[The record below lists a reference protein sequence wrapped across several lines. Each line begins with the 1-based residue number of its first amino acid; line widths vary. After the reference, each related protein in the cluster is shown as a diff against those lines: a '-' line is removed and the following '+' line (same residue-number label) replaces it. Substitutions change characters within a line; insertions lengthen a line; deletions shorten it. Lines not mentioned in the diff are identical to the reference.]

1 MPADADGKLAIHP
14 AWNLRGKMPS
24 HGETE
29 VPWHQDNSYWEPRLW
44 SQQIFTAWVPL
55 VDATPANGCMEYVRG
70 SHRSGQTVT
79 HTCCLGN
86 TWYTETSL
94 DDVAA
99 QLGLPDAADR
109 ATLVPARAGDVI
121 FFGPTM
127 VHRSIKNSGSTI
139 RWSADLRWHQVG
151 GPGAPPPAERAGGD
165 ELDFFYGLKNSLVI
179 AEPGATVAP
188 GSPAMDAWASID
200 RSEVQEAGLN
210 TKAAAIDLDPIVT
223 GPWTGQQKRAKFP
236 TSKAHISAA
245 FHSLRLIFGRAIIS
259 RNGLEAWMLFL

>member
-1 MPADADGKLAIHP
+1 MPADADGRLAIHP

-109 ATLVPARAGDVI
+109 AVLVPA
-121 FFGPTM
+121 
-127 VHRSIKNSGSTI
+127 
-139 RWSADLRWHQVG
+139 
-151 GPGAPPPAERAGGD
+151 GA
-165 ELDFFYGLKNSLVI
+165 
-179 AEPGATVAP
+179 
-188 GSPAMDAWASID
+188 
-200 RSEVQEAGLN
+200 
-210 TKAAAIDLDPIVT
+210 
-223 GPWTGQQKRAKFP
+223 
-236 TSKAHISAA
+236 
-245 FHSLRLIFGRAIIS
+245 
-259 RNGLEAWMLFL
+259 

>member
-151 GPGAPPPAERAGGD
+151 GEDAPPPSDGAEGS
-165 ELDFFYGLKNSLVI
+165 ELDFFYGLKNSLIVR
-179 AEPGATVAP
+179 EPGVTVTA
-188 GSPAMDAWASID
+188 GSPALEAWADID

-210 TKAAAIDLDPIVT
+210 TKAAEIDLDPIVT
-223 GPWTGQQKRAKFP
+223 GPWMDVWNITHRNRHVDRYVESLP
-236 TSKAHISAA
+236 SHAA
-245 FHSLRLIFGRAIIS
+245 VDATRSDL
-259 RNGLEAWMLFL
+259 

>member
-24 HGETE
+24 HDETE

-70 SHRSGQTVT
+70 SHLSGQTVT

-94 DDVAA
+94 AEVAA

-109 ATLVPARAGDVI
+109 AVLVPARAGDMI

-151 GPGAPPPAERAGGD
+151 GPGAPPPPERAGGD

-179 AEPGATVAP
+179 AEPGVTVAP

-223 GPWTGQQKRAKFP
+223 GPWMDIWNITHRNRHVDRYVASLPAAVRAAVDGAR
-236 TSKAHISAA
+236 TD
-245 FHSLRLIFGRAIIS
+245 L
-259 RNGLEAWMLFL
+259 

>member
-1 MPADADGKLAIHP
+1 
-14 AWNLRGKMPS
+14 MPS
-24 HGETE
+24 HDETE

-55 VDATPANGCMEYVRG
+55 VDATPANGCMEYIRG
-70 SHRSGQTVT
+70 SHKKGQTVT
-79 HTCCLGN
+79 HT
-86 TWYTETSL
+86 
-94 DDVAA
+94 
-99 QLGLPDAADR
+99 
-109 ATLVPARAGDVI
+109 AGDVI

-151 GPGAPPPAERAGGD
+151 GPGAPPPPERAGGD

-223 GPWTGQQKRAKFP
+223 GPWMDIWNITHRNRHVDRYVASLPAAVRAAVDG
-236 TSKAHISAA
+236 TRTD
-245 FHSLRLIFGRAIIS
+245 L
-259 RNGLEAWMLFL
+259 